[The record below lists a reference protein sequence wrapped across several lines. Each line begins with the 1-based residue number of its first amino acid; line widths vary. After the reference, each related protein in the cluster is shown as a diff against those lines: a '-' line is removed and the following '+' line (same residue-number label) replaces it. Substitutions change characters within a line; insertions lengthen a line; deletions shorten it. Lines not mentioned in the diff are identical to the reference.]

1 MKGLLKAVANDSST
15 LQIKHHQ
22 TKPVLLCHLFLSA
35 FGLSSM
41 RNKPVL
47 ILRLWELVIK
57 LTLPPPSAG
66 GLCGV
71 YTPCSFFRFALNDLT
86 VEGNQTQSHILMQLR
101 LEVYIQHATVSFV
114 GIFFL
119 MQLGNNADHINF
131 IFAFVWLED
140 IRHCFIL
147 MRFYSYYQAIFLC
160 WITVSCSVTNPV
172 TAGRWRAT
180 STLVS

>member
-1 MKGLLKAVANDSST
+1 MRRPPSIPANEGCTHIETVWAHKLYARQMPPSHLQILGDAWKQDQITDMAFYLKMEGSLEGSANDSST

-22 TKPVLLCHLFLSA
+22 TNQFFCHLFLST

-57 LTLPPPSAG
+57 LTSSPPPSAG

-86 VEGNQTQSHILMQLR
+86 VEGTKHK
-101 LEVYIQHATVSFV
+101 V
-114 GIFFL
+114 IF
-119 MQLGNNADHINF
+119 
-131 IFAFVWLED
+131 
-140 IRHCFIL
+140 
-147 MRFYSYYQAIFLC
+147 
-160 WITVSCSVTNPV
+160 
-172 TAGRWRAT
+172 
-180 STLVS
+180 